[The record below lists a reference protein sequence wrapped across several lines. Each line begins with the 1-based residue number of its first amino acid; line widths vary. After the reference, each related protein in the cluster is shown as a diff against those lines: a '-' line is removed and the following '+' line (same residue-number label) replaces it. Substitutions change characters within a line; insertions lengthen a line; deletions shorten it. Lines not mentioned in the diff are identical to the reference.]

1 MAISGTD
8 STIDSSLRDNLSN
21 SMSSDA
27 YISAV
32 GKDLKDPSSYAGIKP
47 GFLTNLNTALDEYIK
62 ALDDK
67 LNELETSPNIKQAFR
82 GYSTETAVKNLIIAV
97 KKEAQRYTSNLKEAE
112 KAIVRQVNSLYA
124 SQSISVGQS
133 MGADTSKLGGGQ

>member
-8 STIDSSLRDNLSN
+8 RTIDSSLRDNLSN
-21 SMSSDA
+21 SMSSEA

-32 GKDLKDPSSYAGIKP
+32 GKDLSDPTSYAGIKP
-47 GFLTNLNTALDEYIK
+47 GFLTNLNTALDNYIK

-82 GYSTETAVKNLIIAV
+82 GYSTEAAVKKLITAVKE
-97 KKEAQRYTSNLKEAE
+97 EAQRYTANLKKAE
-112 KAIVRQVNSLYA
+112 KAIVSQVNSLYA

-133 MGADTSKLGGGQ
+133 MNTDTSKLGGEK